1 MANLTL
7 RIPKAA
13 PLSTAEVD
21 NNFIALNADNLLATK
36 NSKPWVANTAYLVG
50 EVLNVSNR
58 FYLVTVAGTS
68 SSTAPSHV
76 GGIIANGTTQ
86 LQFITPSN
94 YDARDVLNKLLT
106 VDGSGSGLDADTL
119 DGLNTSSAL
128 PSSVDKASI
137 VSRDVFGNFSAN
149 SITANLVGNV
159 TGTADNAN
167 TVDGLNPETDN
178 VVSSIV
184 ARDSSG
190 NFSAN
195 VITADL
201 NGVASDADALNGRT
215 EQQILE
221 SALANAV
228 ALSVALG

>member
-13 PLSTAEVD
+13 PLTTTEVD
-21 NNFIALNADNLLATK
+21 NNFINLNADSLLAAK
-36 NSKPWVANTAYLVG
+36 NSKPWVATTAYLTG
-50 EVLNVSNR
+50 EVLNVLDR
-58 FYLVTVAGTS
+58 FYLVTVAGTT

-76 GGIIANGTTQ
+76 GGTIANGTTQ

-106 VDGSGSGLDADTL
+106 VDGTGSGLDADTV
-119 DGLNTSSAL
+119 DGLNTSSVL
-128 PSSVDKASI
+128 PGSVDKASI
-137 VSRDVFGNFSAN
+137 VSRDSFGNFSAN

-167 TVDGLNPETDN
+167 TVDGLNPETGN

-184 ARDSSG
+184 ARDASG

-195 VITADL
+195 IITADL
-201 NGVASDADALNGRT
+201 NGTASDSNTLNGLSS
-215 EQQILE
+215 QQILDQ
-221 SALANAV
+221 
-228 ALSVALG
+228 ALGSAIAVSIALG